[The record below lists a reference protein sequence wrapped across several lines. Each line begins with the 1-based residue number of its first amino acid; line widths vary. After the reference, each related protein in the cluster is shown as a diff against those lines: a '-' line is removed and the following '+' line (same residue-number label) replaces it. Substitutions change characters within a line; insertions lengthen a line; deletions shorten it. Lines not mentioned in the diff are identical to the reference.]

1 MIYIIFVHDSIGVGG
16 WGGGQKVGRPV
27 PGVVANRVGSILGKG
42 FFSESSAKM
51 RLFENL
57 GIWVDFFN
65 GANKM
70 HPSRRYPL

>member
-1 MIYIIFVHDSIGVGG
+1 MTQSG
-16 WGGGQKVGRPV
+16 WGGG
-27 PGVVANRVGSILGKG
+27 VADKKSAGLSPEWRQIGWVLFLVKD

>member
-1 MIYIIFVHDSIGVGG
+1 MTPSG
-16 WGGGQKVGRPV
+16 WGDGAVDKKSAGLSPEWWQIGWVLFLVKD
-27 PGVVANRVGSILGKG
+27 

-70 HPSRRYPL
+70 HPSREIPIVIS

>member
-1 MIYIIFVHDSIGVGG
+1 MTPSG
-16 WGGGQKVGRPV
+16 WGDGAVDKKSAGLSPEWWQIGRV
-27 PGVVANRVGSILGKG
+27 LFLLKD
-42 FFSESSAKM
+42 FFFCESSAKM

-70 HPSRRYPL
+70 HPSREIPIVIS

>member
-1 MIYIIFVHDSIGVGG
+1 MTPSG
-16 WGGGQKVGRPV
+16 WGDGAVDKKSAGLSPEWWQIGWVIFLVKD
-27 PGVVANRVGSILGKG
+27 

-70 HPSRRYPL
+70 HPSREIPIVIS